1 MPDLQIDYVMLLTK
15 LVSSVVVLLSTLV
28 LNSMLRRVL
37 RRRISDTA
45 HMRTVYTLGRNLVLL
60 VAVMIVLLIW
70 LGPSSNISVAMGI
83 LGAGIAFAS
92 QETIGSFAG
101 YLSIVL
107 SGIYRIGDR
116 VCIGDVTGDVLDIGI
131 LRTTVM
137 EIGQWVRAEQYTG
150 RVVTIAN
157 RAIFSDPVFNYT
169 QHWPYIWDEITL
181 PVTYE
186 SDWRRAAEIVLSH
199 GQQYSEEFQASA
211 EATLDQ
217 VRRRFPIQ
225 TTSVAPSLYVVMTDN
240 WIELT
245 MRYVVEVRKRRAVMA
260 DLHRELLEH
269 FEREPAISI
278 ASATFEIVGFPPLRQ
293 APSAET

>member
-15 LVSSVVVLLSTLV
+15 LVSSVVVLLIALV

-60 VAVMIVLLIW
+60 VVVMIVLMIW

-199 GQQYSEEFQASA
+199 GQEYSEEFQANA
-211 EATLDQ
+211 EATLEQ

-245 MRYVVEVRKRRAVMA
+245 MRYVVEVRKRRGVMA
-260 DLHRELLEH
+260 ELHRELLEH
-269 FEREPAISI
+269 FEREPSISI

-293 APSAET
+293 ASSVET

>member
-15 LVSSVVVLLSTLV
+15 LVSSVVVLLIALV

-60 VAVMIVLLIW
+60 VVVMIVLMIW

-186 SDWRRAAEIVLSH
+186 SDWRRAAEIVLRH
-199 GQQYSEEFQASA
+199 GQEYSEEFQANA
-211 EATLDQ
+211 EATLEQ

-245 MRYVVEVRKRRAVMA
+245 MRYVVEVRKRRGVMA
-260 DLHRELLEH
+260 ELHRELLEH
-269 FEREPAISI
+269 FEREPSISI

-293 APSAET
+293 ASSVET

>member
-1 MPDLQIDYVMLLTK
+1 
-15 LVSSVVVLLSTLV
+15 
-28 LNSMLRRVL
+28 
-37 RRRISDTA
+37 
-45 HMRTVYTLGRNLVLL
+45 LGRNLVLL
-60 VAVMIVLLIW
+60 VVVMIVLMIW

-199 GQQYSEEFQASA
+199 GQEYSEEFQANA
-211 EATLDQ
+211 EATLEQ

-245 MRYVVEVRKRRAVMA
+245 MRYVVEVRKRRGVMA
-260 DLHRELLEH
+260 ELHRELLEH
-269 FEREPAISI
+269 FEREPSISI

-293 APSAET
+293 ASSVET

>member
-15 LVSSVVVLLSTLV
+15 LVSSVVVLLIALV

-60 VAVMIVLLIW
+60 VVVMIVLMIW

-199 GQQYSEEFQASA
+199 GQEYSEEFQANA
-211 EATLDQ
+211 EATLEQ

-245 MRYVVEVRKRRAVMA
+245 MRYVVEVRKRRGVMA
-260 DLHRELLEH
+260 ELHRELLEH
-269 FEREPAISI
+269 FEREPSISI

-293 APSAET
+293 APSVET

>member
-15 LVSSVVVLLSTLV
+15 LVSSVVVLLIALV

-60 VAVMIVLLIW
+60 VVVMIVLMIW

-199 GQQYSEEFQASA
+199 GQEYSEEFQANA
-211 EATLDQ
+211 EATLEQ

-245 MRYVVEVRKRRAVMA
+245 MRYVVEVRKRRGVMA
-260 DLHRELLEH
+260 ELHRELLEH
-269 FEREPAISI
+269 FEREPTISI

-293 APSAET
+293 APSVET